1 MKVGLIGSVKS
12 SETVLLQLIKYQ
24 FNVVG
29 VLGFNPEN
37 KENVSGWTDL
47 SKTAQKERIPYSDY
61 QKINDRKHLD
71 WMSEKQPDVIFAVGF
86 SQLISK
92 DWLDLPRLGCI
103 GFHPTCLP
111 KGRGRAPLA
120 WLVLEEKMGAAS
132 FFLMGEGADD
142 GSIFVQEPFVIEQE
156 DDASSVGFKIGKAME
171 VALGKWLPRLK
182 ADEWNPIPQEE
193 MLASWYGKRTP
204 FDGVINWN
212 QSAYSIDRLIKS
224 ATKPHPG
231 AFTFWKDKKM
241 IIWQSKI
248 EENISIKGVVGRVL
262 ISRDQC
268 YLIQCGE
275 GLLWI
280 SNVEDD
286 ILPNVGDKLGYNV
299 EYEIYKIKNG
309 L

>member
-29 VLGFNPEN
+29 VLGFNPAN

-47 SKTAQKERIPYSDY
+47 SKTANKERIPYSDY

-71 WMSEKQPDVIFAVGF
+71 WMNEKRPDVIFAVGF
-86 SQLISK
+86 SQLLSK
-92 DWLDLPRLGCI
+92 EWLELPQLGCI

-120 WLVLEEKMGAAS
+120 WLVLEEKKGAAS

-142 GSIFVQEPFVIEQE
+142 GPVFIQEAFVIEQE
-156 DDASSVGFKIGKAME
+156 DDASSVGVKIDKAIKI
-171 VALGKWLPRLK
+171 ALNKWLPRLK
-182 ADEWNPIPQEE
+182 ACEWNPVPQEE

-204 FDGVINWN
+204 SDGVINWN

-224 ATKPHPG
+224 AAKPHPG
-231 AFTFWKDKKM
+231 AFTFWKEKKM

-248 EENISIKGVVGRVL
+248 EEKISIKGVIGRVL
-262 ISRDQC
+262 ISKDQS

-280 SNVEDD
+280 SSIEDD
-286 ILPNVGDKLGYNV
+286 ITLNVGDKLGYNV